1 MSEEPENTVE
11 TTVIAEATEA
21 QDNAASEAPVD
32 VRDTPNIITDLHM
45 KKVIDAA
52 YENFQKVEMFQPGD
66 YIRAKKEFVFQYF
79 MAPVLCRVLEVAAP
93 GTTFGKID
101 ESDLSEAA
109 HIHRGT
115 VFDLKILRYVQGP
128 RREDAAAIFPV
139 DSRFFEKVDPSTL
152 T

>member
-11 TTVIAEATEA
+11 TPVAPEA

-32 VRDTPNIITDLHM
+32 VRDTPNVITDLHM
-45 KKVIDAA
+45 KKVIDSAF
-52 YENFQKVEMFQPGD
+52 ENFRKPETFQPGD

-101 ESDLSEAA
+101 ETDLSEAA

-115 VFDLKILRYVQGP
+115 VFDLKILRFVQGP